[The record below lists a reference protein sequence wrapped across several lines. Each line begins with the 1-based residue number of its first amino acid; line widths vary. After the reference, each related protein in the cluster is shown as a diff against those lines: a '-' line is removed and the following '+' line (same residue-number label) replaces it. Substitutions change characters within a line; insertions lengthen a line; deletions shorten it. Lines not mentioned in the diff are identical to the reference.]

1 VYIVIMERNH
11 KEGAKNMRRYQVF
24 NSLTGKTIF
33 SSDSKAIAARHASR
47 HTSYRLVD
55 ASGPLFR

>member
-1 VYIVIMERNH
+1 MERNH